1 MAKQSCCHKKKL
13 RRGLWSPEE
22 DEKLMNHIAKYGHGC
37 WSSVPKLAG
46 ITSCLYLHIARPA
59 TLLIEHSS
67 VALLYSSRLKILV
80 IGALCFGCWALCS
93 PGLERCGKS
102 CRLRWINYLRPD
114 LKRGTF
120 SQEEEDL
127 IIHLHSLLGNK

>member
-1 MAKQSCCHKKKL
+1 
-13 RRGLWSPEE
+13 
-22 DEKLMNHIAKYGHGC
+22 
-37 WSSVPKLAG
+37 
-46 ITSCLYLHIARPA
+46 LYL
-59 TLLIEHSS
+59 
-67 VALLYSSRLKILV
+67 
-80 IGALCFGCWALCS
+80 GWALCS